1 MKPADTTADVRALVQ
16 QSEVQALAHFVP
28 LPSTALR
35 AFYWPQVK
43 PMPKPVIR
51 GKQQ

>member
-1 MKPADTTADVRALVQ
+1 MKPTDTTSDVCALLAQ
-16 QSEVQALAHFVP
+16 ETQQALAHFVP
-28 LPSTALR
+28 LPGTALR